1 MPPVT
6 QSHNLIK
13 AVSINTARGI
23 PYWCVVSQ
31 KEQDPQNHIF
41 LMYLL
46 ASEDT
51 EKMKLKEVLITLK
64 AQAIGD

>member
-1 MPPVT
+1 M
-6 QSHNLIK
+6 
-13 AVSINTARGI
+13 
-23 PYWCVVSQ
+23 SQ

-41 LMYLL
+41 LTYLL

-64 AQAIGD
+64 AQVIGD